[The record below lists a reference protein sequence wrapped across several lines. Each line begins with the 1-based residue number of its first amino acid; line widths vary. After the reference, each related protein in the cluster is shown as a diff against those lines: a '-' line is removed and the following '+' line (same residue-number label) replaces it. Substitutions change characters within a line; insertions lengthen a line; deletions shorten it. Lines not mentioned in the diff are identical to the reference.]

1 MATKRACTLCR
12 LNGHNTPSSA
22 ACTRRG
28 YCQRHCQ
35 FRCDHPVAVVRP
47 APARRRKRQRPA
59 PFEEDGADDVNDEGI
74 ANNDDH
80 GTLSA
85 MDSYVQ
91 TLAVNGEV
99 HLLAKAADS
108 SVFALRACHF
118 LLKKGEGTAYEE
130 LRYPELQKV

>member
-1 MATKRACTLCR
+1 
-12 LNGHNTPSSA
+12 
-22 ACTRRG
+22 
-28 YCQRHCQ
+28 
-35 FRCDHPVAVVRP
+35 
-47 APARRRKRQRPA
+47 
-59 PFEEDGADDVNDEGI
+59 
-74 ANNDDH
+74 
-80 GTLSA
+80 

-130 LRYPELQKV
+130 LRYPELQKVHVYVRVYMCVYICVYIIYTCVHMCVYIYVCVCVGICEW